1 MNMAAVYRRVST
13 PSQVDGFSLDT
24 QLEQLS
30 QLAETAGYMWED
42 FCDPGISGEK
52 LEERPALVDL
62 LSRLDEFDAVL
73 VVDES
78 RLARDELVA
87 AVIRDH
93 LRRASVKLITPS
105 GETDL
110 TDPLGSLT
118 SGLLALVNQYEQ
130 QLRRAKMIT
139 GLEATA
145 RAGYWTGGPAPHGY
159 RPASTDDGHTTL
171 AVYEPEAEF
180 LRTAVSL
187 IVDEGLSPYE
197 ACKKLKALGYR
208 SRSGKPWGHRNLR
221 GQLIRRHLVG
231 EIPYTTGDKKIVRR
245 FPPIISEE
253 RFDQLQTALARRYRG
268 PKSKHRTYP
277 LSGRLQ
283 CRCGQANLV
292 GVYRNDRD
300 ARYYM
305 CPRNASSAVTGD
317 KCPIHPRQQRAEPIE
332 DTIWAAIA
340 QTLSDPTR
348 LRKAASDWFAQQA
361 QAIPDRARQS
371 EALQARLEAIEAER
385 VRTFRDG
392 GRLGLT
398 DHEVSQLLDQ
408 LAEERQ
414 QIEDQLAMIRPPSVH
429 PDETDADEL
438 ERLIMANIR
447 LQASDENTRAEILD
461 LLDVAVQASETGY
474 TVQGTIPLDPG
485 AAGNIETPALPIH
498 GPRQP
503 RSGRDAWPELS

>member
-1 MNMAAVYRRVST
+1 MKRAAVYRRVST
-13 PSQVDGFSLDT
+13 PSQVDGFSLGT
-24 QLEQLS
+24 QLDQLS
-30 QLAETAGYMWED
+30 QLAETAGYLWED

-87 AVIRDH
+87 AVIRNH

-139 GLEATA
+139 GLQATA

-159 RPASTDDGHTTL
+159 RPAPTDDSHTTL

-180 LRTAVSL
+180 LRNAVSL
-187 IVDEGLSPYE
+187 IVDQGLSPYE
-197 ACKKLKALGYR
+197 ACKQLKALGYR
-208 SRSGKPWGHRNLR
+208 SRSGNPWGHRNLR
-221 GQLIRRHLVG
+221 NQLVRRHLVG
-231 EIPYTTGDKKIVRR
+231 EIPYQTGDEKIPRH

-253 RFDQLQTALARRYRG
+253 RFDHLQTALARRYRG
-268 PKSKHRTYP
+268 PKPKHRIYP
-277 LSGRLQ
+277 LSGRLE
-283 CRCGQANLV
+283 CCCGQANLV

-317 KCPIHPRQQRAEPIE
+317 KCPIHPRQQRAQPIE
-332 DTIWAAIA
+332 DIIWAAIA
-340 QTLSDPTR
+340 QTLSDPKR
-348 LRKAASDWFAQQA
+348 LHKSASDWFAQQA
-361 QAIPDRARQS
+361 QTIPHRAGQS
-371 EALQARLEAIEAER
+371 EALKARLEEIEAER
-385 VRTFRDG
+385 IRTFRDG
-392 GRLGLT
+392 SRLGLN
-398 DHEVSQLLDQ
+398 DSEVSRLLDH
-408 LAEERQ
+408 LADERQ
-414 QIEDQLAMIRPPSVH
+414 QVQQQLATIPPFVN
-429 PDETDADEL
+429 PDETSTDEL
-438 ERLIMANIR
+438 ERLIVAANLR

-461 LLDVAVQASETGY
+461 LLDVEVQPTESGY

-485 AAGNIETPALPIH
+485 TSGNISTPARRRLALL
-498 GPRQP
+498 QP
-503 RSGRDAWPELS
+503 R